1 MNSMMAEIVKLQRD
15 VVDLNKEIASMKSKD
30 QSVAFFS
37 YLTDNIVDPS
47 AGTRVTF
54 RGVDVNTGS
63 AYDATTGVFT
73 APVPGVYSFAFT
85 ASVPPETSD
94 HDIHFV
100 LKKNGRQEMYVF
112 LDGHT
117 QFWLQRSSNTVV
129 HLNKSD
135 TVWMEIQWVK
145 GSNTVAGHGHFDG
158 GDQYHTHFSGFLIHG
173 DQNGRL
179 TYVTKIGTAA
189 VIS

>member
-1 MNSMMAEIVKLQRD
+1 MAGSSRTTSLEHQMNSMMAEIIRLQRD
-15 VVDLNKEIASMKSKD
+15 VADLNKEIASMKSKD

-37 YLTDNIVDPS
+37 YLTNNIVNPS

-73 APVPGVYSFAFT
+73 APVSGVYSFAFT

-129 HLNKSD
+129 HLEKGD
-135 TVWMEIQWVK
+135 TVWMEIPWVK
-145 GSNTVAGHGHFDG
+145 GSNTVAGHENFEGV
-158 GDQYHTHFSGFLIHG
+158 DQYHTHFSGFLIHA
-173 DQNGRL
+173 D
-179 TYVTKIGTAA
+179 
-189 VIS
+189 